1 MPGRSAVEA
10 RGCSC
15 TPEKRKKK
23 KQLLHLDFSLISAP
37 WAQYSAPPQVW
48 QPSSSLC
55 SPTKPSSTNLKR
67 LDLSIFTIFT
77 VTPRI
82 RPLCAA
88 DPPFRLPPLQSP
100 PRRPRD
106 EGRQA
111 ARRRLA
117 ATASGRPATGPP
129 PLLAA
134 ARPSVPL
141 VGCSTLPPWLL
152 LGSRQQFWQAPG
164 RITQGNNSAR
174 QQASLHTCIKVQVVR
189 SLKYSTTV

>member
-23 KQLLHLDFSLISAP
+23 KQLLHLDFSLISTP

-134 ARPSVPL
+134 ARSSVPL
-141 VGCSTLPPWLL
+141 LVARRCLPGFYWAADSSSGKPLDASRKATTQQ
-152 LGSRQQFWQAPG
+152 GSKHR
-164 RITQGNNSAR
+164 
-174 QQASLHTCIKVQVVR
+174 CIHA
-189 SLKYSTTV
+189 